1 MDESLTVMLDPF
13 RTVSESNQR
22 EHWSV
27 KHRRTKMQRSTVFY
41 WLRHWL
47 GVRCPVTLPMTIT
60 ITRVAPRA
68 LDSGNLENAMKS
80 IQDGIAD
87 YLSGTYLGGQD
98 RQQGLIWRYAQRRGG
113 VGRYG
118 LEICLKPGADEEHPS
133 ATATVIACDIDTASA
148 SPSVP
153 NAGE

>member
-1 MDESLTVMLDPF
+1 M
-13 RTVSESNQR
+13 
-22 EHWSV
+22 
-27 KHRRTKMQRSTVFY
+27 FY

-60 ITRVAPRA
+60 ITRVAPR

-87 YLSGTYLGGQD
+87 YPSGTYLGGQD
-98 RQQGLIWRYAQRRGG
+98 RQTRVDMALRTGVVVGG
-113 VGRYG
+113 PPRSRDLPEAWGGR
-118 LEICLKPGADEEHPS
+118 EHPS